1 MTKLVF
7 DKMAENYIKFV
18 NVPNV
23 TQIVQQLDLT
33 ANRFAKVF
41 IKKRFIEC
49 YICFIVP
56 ELDIDKNVD
65 SIDIQL
71 KMSILKPLHAQWI
84 IDITTSS
91 HRLKEEK

>member
-23 TQIVQQLDLT
+23 TQIVQQLGLT

-49 YICFIVP
+49 YSRCIVP
-56 ELDIDKNVD
+56 ELDVDKNVD

-71 KMSILKPLHAQWI
+71 KMSILKPLHAQ
-84 IDITTSS
+84 
-91 HRLKEEK
+91 

>member
-1 MTKLVF
+1 M
-7 DKMAENYIKFV
+7 
-18 NVPNV
+18 
-23 TQIVQQLDLT
+23 TQIVQELDLK

-49 YICFIVP
+49 YSCCYVP
-56 ELDIDKNVD
+56 ELDVDKNVD

-71 KMSILKPLHAQWI
+71 KMSILKSLHAQWI

>member
-1 MTKLVF
+1 M
-7 DKMAENYIKFV
+7 
-18 NVPNV
+18 
-23 TQIVQQLDLT
+23 TQIFQELDLK

-49 YICFIVP
+49 YSCCIVP
-56 ELDIDKNVD
+56 ELDVDKNVD

-71 KMSILKPLHAQWI
+71 KMSMPLHAQWI

>member
-49 YICFIVP
+49 YICCTVP